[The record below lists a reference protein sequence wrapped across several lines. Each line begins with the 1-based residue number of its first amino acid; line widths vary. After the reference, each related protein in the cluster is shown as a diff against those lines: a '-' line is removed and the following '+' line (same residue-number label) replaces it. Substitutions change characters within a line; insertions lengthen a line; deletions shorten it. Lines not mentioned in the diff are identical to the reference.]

1 MTQQE
6 HIKEEA
12 FSEIKDYIYVLKDQ
26 REGSKLTKQHE
37 TKQKRFNDEQQN
49 RLKRKLD
56 GLCRTSK
63 GRRPLQAPNR
73 LIAEFNMGCYGY
85 GDSASQRVLI
95 GAHVKFS
102 D

>member
-1 MTQQE
+1 MGLKLIEVCVYDPFISIIKLKKVRHGIKQLNHSQE
-6 HIKEEA
+6 ERLVKRLAIG
-12 FSEIKDYIYVLKDQ
+12 STLK
-26 REGSKLTKQHE
+26 
-37 TKQKRFNDEQQN
+37 
-49 RLKRKLD
+49 LKTPCWRWD
-56 GLCRTSK
+56 VSFK

>member
-1 MTQQE
+1 MRRGHSLRPFISDWLMFKIVE
-6 HIKEEA
+6 R
-12 FSEIKDYIYVLKDQ
+12 DWLM
-26 REGSKLTKQHE
+26 
-37 TKQKRFNDEQQN
+37 N
-49 RLKRKLD
+49 
-56 GLCRTSK
+56 LCDTNK

>member
-1 MTQQE
+1 MKNAVVFFGSSSLDLTSKVTNSHRTQLIIE
-6 HIKEEA
+6 
-12 FSEIKDYIYVLKDQ
+12 Y
-26 REGSKLTKQHE
+26 
-37 TKQKRFNDEQQN
+37 
-49 RLKRKLD
+49 
-56 GLCRTSK
+56 K

-85 GDSASQRVLI
+85 RDSVSQRVLI